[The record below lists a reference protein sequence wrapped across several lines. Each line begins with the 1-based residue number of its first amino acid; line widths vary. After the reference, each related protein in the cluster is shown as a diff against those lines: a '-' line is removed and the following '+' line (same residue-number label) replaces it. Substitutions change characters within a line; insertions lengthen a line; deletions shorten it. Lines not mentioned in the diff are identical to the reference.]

1 MPVLPDLFQSQ
12 PLLAAAYA
20 RVSASIDSNKALDPP
35 TDGINAAKYSIPLP
49 SSSSTSPEDWQTA
62 LETAYSTLEHQQARL
77 SNVELLTKFGPNAWR
92 ISNFLLEKQIERVQ
106 REIEGTIAA
115 TEDLNRQRKSTQV
128 RFPLYCL
135 AVMNV
140 SS

>member
-1 MPVLPDLFQSQ
+1 M
-12 PLLAAAYA
+12 
-20 RVSASIDSNKALDPP
+20 
-35 TDGINAAKYSIPLP
+35 
-49 SSSSTSPEDWQTA
+49 
-62 LETAYSTLEHQQARL
+62 

-128 RFPLYCL
+128 RFPPLCF
-135 AVMNV
+135 
-140 SS
+140 SCDDCQ